1 MSNSESTPGSERRNL
16 LFNLVMFTITGLVL
30 VVYTCT
36 FISHILAGL
45 ASSLTDE
52 LRESE
57 RRLNMPFSF
66 APTDL
71 TCICLIPIVLL
82 AMICCAGFYG
92 IALNQSYQTYVRT
105 NGSSFSIGP
114 FTILSTSILPSSA
127 TFVAPPTPMTT
138 SQESSQATFER
149 FSPKMDTPGMM
160 YDVTPRQSFD
170 ATVCPPTPD
179 SVASNQT
186 PMLVTPHMD
195 ALYYKSAEQ
204 ETPSRMSAKI
214 NRYRL
219 GGLNGGRGKPGFE
232 DVEKGPEM
240 YGLGMG
246 DIGSD
251 EPQGVRP

>member
-52 LRESE
+52 L
-57 RRLNMPFSF
+57 L
-66 APTDL
+66 
-71 TCICLIPIVLL
+71 LL

-219 GGLNGGRGKPGFE
+219 GGPNGGRGKPGFE

-251 EPQGVRP
+251 GPQGVRP

>member
-1 MSNSESTPGSERRNL
+1 
-16 LFNLVMFTITGLVL
+16 
-30 VVYTCT
+30 
-36 FISHILAGL
+36 
-45 ASSLTDE
+45 
-52 LRESE
+52 
-57 RRLNMPFSF
+57 
-66 APTDL
+66 
-71 TCICLIPIVLL
+71 
-82 AMICCAGFYG
+82 
-92 IALNQSYQTYVRT
+92 
-105 NGSSFSIGP
+105 
-114 FTILSTSILPSSA
+114 
-127 TFVAPPTPMTT
+127 
-138 SQESSQATFER
+138 
-149 FSPKMDTPGMM
+149 MDTPGMM

>member
-52 LRESE
+52 L
-57 RRLNMPFSF
+57 L
-66 APTDL
+66 
-71 TCICLIPIVLL
+71 LL

-160 YDVTPRQSFD
+160 YDVTPRQSLD

-219 GGLNGGRGKPGFE
+219 GGINGGRGKPGFE

>member
-52 LRESE
+52 L
-57 RRLNMPFSF
+57 L
-66 APTDL
+66 
-71 TCICLIPIVLL
+71 LL

-160 YDVTPRQSFD
+160 YDLTPRQSFD

-219 GGLNGGRGKPGFE
+219 GGPNGGRGKPGFE

-251 EPQGVRP
+251 GPQGVRP

>member
-52 LRESE
+52 L
-57 RRLNMPFSF
+57 L
-66 APTDL
+66 
-71 TCICLIPIVLL
+71 LL

-127 TFVAPPTPMTT
+127 TFVAPPTPMST